1 MRKTACWYI
10 VLLVALA
17 VGLPDGALALSA
29 DQPQPAQDEFVP
41 MEQIPPEDQ
50 LPAAPLLIVAY
61 AFVWLSVFGYLWSIW
76 RRLSAV
82 EEELSEL
89 SRRKKE

>member
-17 VGLPDGALALSA
+17 VGLPDGALALGA

-82 EEELSEL
+82 EKELSEL